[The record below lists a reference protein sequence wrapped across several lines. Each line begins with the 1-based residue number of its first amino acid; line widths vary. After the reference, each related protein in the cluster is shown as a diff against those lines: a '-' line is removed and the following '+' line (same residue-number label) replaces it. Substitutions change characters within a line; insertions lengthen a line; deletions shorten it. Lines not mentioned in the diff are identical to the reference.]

1 MDIGQDL
8 RFQGYWWLPR
18 SPDAKVAGE
27 LWCSRDGKAELS
39 LFGSFGEISTPPKD
53 EKIDIILGISDK
65 GNLVTLVEN
74 WLVDWQL
81 NFPGVSRQKY
91 RAKFF
96 IEGEHFADLDDLQF
110 SAITFR
116 TYGLDAWIGISGL
129 QVEFDFDAPKFLV
142 KFEPPE
148 PREYFID
155 QERQIS
161 VRFAWRGPSLT
172 TPLRSVS
179 IEQTAYL
186 RLEYSRPRS
195 LDDLLVEVYRV
206 KSLVSLCIGRP
217 LSLTRASLTPFS
229 GSNSQPTSS
238 IDLYYH
244 SLPTPED
251 SFQIYPH
258 EMILEWS
265 ALSSRFGEILHKWFV
280 LYEEIAPTIDAFF
293 AIQHQQHL
301 YLEYQF
307 LALVQG
313 LEALHRRIT
322 QNQLEPE
329 EIHQERIARILGILA
344 EEDKEW
350 LKPRLR
356 YSNEPPLRY
365 RLKELLGPFTH
376 LFGNHKERKKFLN
389 RVVSTRNYLVHHDE
403 SLQNEAAQGIHL
415 FELIKRLKLLIVLH
429 IFRLLGFEGDEF
441 YHKVA
446 ESQSFR
452 V

>member
-1 MDIGQDL
+1 MDIGQEL
-8 RFQGYWWLPR
+8 HFQGYWWLPHL
-18 SPDAKVAGE
+18 PEAKIAGE
-27 LWCSRDGKAELS
+27 LWCSRDGKVELS
-39 LFGSFGEISTPPKD
+39 LFGSFSGVSIPQKE
-53 EKIDIILGISDK
+53 ERVDIILGVSDK
-65 GNLVTLVEN
+65 GKLVTLVDN
-74 WLVDWQL
+74 RLVHWQL
-81 NFPGVSRQKY
+81 NFPGVPRQKY

-96 IEGEHFADLDDLQF
+96 IEGEHFADLDKLQF

-129 QVEFDFDAPKFLV
+129 QVELDFDAPKFLV

-148 PREYFID
+148 PQEYSID
-155 QERQIS
+155 EERRIS
-161 VRFAWRGPSLT
+161 IRFAWRGPSQA

-186 RLEYSRPRS
+186 RLEYSQPRS
-195 LDDLLVEVYRV
+195 LDDLLVEVHRV
-206 KSLVSLCIGRP
+206 KNLVSLCIGRP
-217 LSLTRASLTPFS
+217 LSLTKVSLTPFS
-229 GSNSQPTSS
+229 NSQATRS

-244 SLPTPED
+244 SLPFPEG

-258 EMILEWS
+258 EMILGWS
-265 ALSSRFGEILHKWFV
+265 AISSRFGELLHKWFA
-280 LYEEIAPTIDAFF
+280 LYEKIAPTINLFF

-322 QNQLEPE
+322 NNQLEPE
-329 EIHQERIARILGILA
+329 EIHQERLERIFNVLA
-344 EEDKEW
+344 EEDKKW
-350 LKPRLR
+350 LEPRLK

-365 RLKELLGPFTH
+365 RLKELLEPFDH
-376 LFGNHKERKKFLN
+376 LFGNRKKRKKFLN
-389 RVVSTRNYLVHHDE
+389 MVVSTRNYLIHHDE
-403 SLQNEAAQGIHL
+403 SLQEEAAQGAHL
-415 FELIKRLKLLIVLH
+415 FGLIRQLKLLTVLH
-429 IFRLLGFEGDEF
+429 VFRLLGFEEDEF
-441 YHKVA
+441 YRKVA